1 MSAPMD
7 ATAMAGLGAHIAV
20 LPVVI
25 PLLAGAT
32 LVVLHRSSIAYR
44 RLLSLLATLALGLV
58 VLGLGLA
65 VEQQGLV
72 VYQLGNWP
80 SFAGIVFLADRLA
93 VLMLALLVPLALAAQ
108 LFASGGDDARG
119 AHFHALFQFQLMGL
133 CGAFLTHDLFN
144 LFVFFE
150 VLLAAS
156 YGLLLHGQGGD
167 RLRQGLHYVV
177 LNLVASALFL
187 FAVGVLYGVLGTLNM
202 ADLSAR
208 IATLPEAQRPLVEAG
223 AWLLLIVFA
232 LKAALLPLYFWLPRT
247 YAAASAPAAI
257 LFAIMTKLG
266 VYAVIRVYTLLFGVD
281 AGALAGLVLPLLFWA
296 GASTATLAALGAL
309 AASSLRGLLGYLVVG
324 SAGVLFMAVGLG
336 TDAAL
341 AGGLYYLV
349 HSTLAMAA
357 FFLLADWVRRHRDGG
372 DALGR
377 VAVMARAA
385 WLGGVFLLLAMAA
398 AGLPPF
404 GGFLGKS
411 LLLAYAE
418 PQGPVVVL
426 WAVVLGSS
434 LVNIIALARA
444 GSRLFWQAP
453 VVGASRA
460 ALPAS
465 AAPRF
470 GERVALLLLA
480 FGVVATAVMASDVV
494 NYVGGAAA
502 QLMDA
507 GAYRDAVL
515 GRDPLPT
522 TVPR

>member
-1 MSAPMD
+1 MSGMAP
-7 ATAMAGLGAHIAV
+7 HIAV
-20 LPVVI
+20 LPVVV
-25 PLLAGAT
+25 PLLTGAT
-32 LVVLHRSSIAYR
+32 LVVLHRSPLAYR
-44 RLLSLLATLALGLV
+44 RALSLFATLVLGLV

-65 VEQQGLV
+65 VEHQGLV

-93 VLMLALLVPLALAAQ
+93 VLMLGLLVLLAFASQ
-108 LFASGGDDARG
+108 LFASGSDDARG
-119 AHFHALFQFQLMGL
+119 PHFHALFQFQLMGL

-156 YGLLLHGQGGD
+156 YGLLLHGQGGE

-187 FAVGVLYGVLGTLNM
+187 FAVGVLYSVLGTLNM
-202 ADLSAR
+202 ADLAAR
-208 IATLPEAQRPLVEAG
+208 ITALPEAQRPLVEAG

-266 VYAVIRVYTLLFGVD
+266 LYAVIRVYGLLFGPD
-281 AGALAGLVLPLLFWA
+281 AGALAGFTQPLLFWA
-296 GASTATLAALGAL
+296 GAGTATLAALGAL
-309 AASSLRGLLGYLVVG
+309 ASATLRGLLGYLVVG
-324 SAGVLFMAVGLG
+324 SAGVLFMAIGLG
-336 TDAAL
+336 TDVAL
-341 AGGLYYLV
+341 AAGLYYLV
-349 HSTLAMAA
+349 HSTLAAAA

-377 VAVMARAA
+377 VASMARPA
-385 WLGGVFLLLAMAA
+385 WLGGFFVLLAMAS

-411 LLLAYAE
+411 LLLAYAAPE
-418 PQGPVVVL
+418 GPLIVL
-426 WAVVLGSS
+426 WAVVLGTS
-434 LVNIIALARA
+434 LVNLLALSRA

-453 VVGASRA
+453 TVSATRA
-460 ALPAS
+460 AAPPSPAL
-465 AAPRF
+465 
-470 GERVALLLLA
+470 GERVAMLMLV
-480 FGVVATAVMASDVV
+480 FGLVVTTVMASDLTR
-494 NYVGGAAA
+494 YVAGSAA
-502 QLMDA
+502 QLSEPA
-507 GAYRDAVL
+507 TYRQAVL

>member
-1 MSAPMD
+1 MSGMAP
-7 ATAMAGLGAHIAV
+7 HIAV
-20 LPVVI
+20 LPVVV
-25 PLLAGAT
+25 PLLTGAT
-32 LVVLHRSSIAYR
+32 LVVLHRSPLAFR
-44 RLLSLLATLALGLV
+44 RALSLMATLVLGLV

-65 VEQQGLV
+65 VEHQGLV
-72 VYQLGNWP
+72 VYQVGNWP
-80 SFAGIVFLADRLA
+80 SFAGIVLLADRLA
-93 VLMLALLVPLALAAQ
+93 VLMLGLLVLLALASQ
-108 LFASGGDDARG
+108 LFASSSDDARG

-156 YGLLLHGQGGD
+156 YGLLLHGQGGE

-187 FAVGVLYGVLGTLNM
+187 FAVGVLYSVLGTLNM

-223 AWLLLIVFA
+223 AWLLLIVFS
-232 LKAALLPLYFWLPRT
+232 LKAALLRMYFWLPRT

-266 VYAVIRVYTLLFGVD
+266 IYAVIRVYGLLFGAD
-281 AGALAGLVLPLLFWA
+281 AGALAGFVQPLLFWA
-296 GASTATLAALGAL
+296 GAGTATLAALGAL
-309 AASSLRGLLGYLVVG
+309 ASPTLRGLLGYLVVG
-324 SAGVLFMAVGLG
+324 SAGVLFMAIGLG
-336 TDAAL
+336 TDVAL
-341 AGGLYYLV
+341 AAGLYYLV
-349 HSTLAMAA
+349 HSTLVAAA

-377 VAVMARAA
+377 VAAMARPA
-385 WLGGVFLLLAMAA
+385 WLGGFFIVLAMAA

-411 LLLAYAE
+411 LRPDVAVPEGA
-418 PQGPVVVL
+418 VIVL
-426 WAVVLGSS
+426 WSVVLGTS
-434 LVNIIALARA
+434 LLNLLALARA
-444 GSRLFWQAP
+444 GSRLFWQT
-453 VVGASRA
+453 
-460 ALPAS
+460 PAVATARN
-465 AAPRF
+465 AAPQPPSPAL
-470 GERVALLLLA
+470 GERVAMLMLV
-480 FGVVATAVMASDVV
+480 FGLIVTTVMASDLTR
-494 NYVGGAAA
+494 YVAGSAA
-502 QLMDA
+502 QLSEPA
-507 GAYRDAVL
+507 TYREAVL

>member
-1 MSAPMD
+1 MSG
-7 ATAMAGLGAHIAV
+7 MASHIAV
-20 LPVVI
+20 LPVVV
-25 PLLAGAT
+25 PLLTGAT
-32 LVVLHRSSIAYR
+32 LVVLHRSPLAFR
-44 RLLSLLATLALGLV
+44 RALSLIATLMLGLV

-65 VEQQGLV
+65 VEHQGLV
-72 VYQLGNWP
+72 VYQVGNWP
-80 SFAGIVFLADRLA
+80 SFAGIVLLADRLA
-93 VLMLALLVPLALAAQ
+93 VLMLGLLVLLAFASQ
-108 LFASGGDDARG
+108 LFAGGGDDARG

-156 YGLLLHGQGGD
+156 YGLLLHGQGGE

-187 FAVGVLYGVLGTLNM
+187 FAVGVLYSVLGTLNM

-223 AWLLLIVFA
+223 GWLLLIVFA

-247 YAAASAPAAI
+247 YASASAPAAI

-266 VYAVIRVYTLLFGVD
+266 IYAVIRVYGLLFGAD
-281 AGALAGLVLPLLFWA
+281 AGALAGFVQPLLFWA
-296 GASTATLAALGAL
+296 GAGTATLAALGAL
-309 AASSLRGLLGYLVVG
+309 ASPTLRGLLGYLVVG
-324 SAGVLFMAVGLG
+324 SAGVLFMAIGLG
-336 TDAAL
+336 TDVSLAA
-341 AGGLYYLV
+341 GLYYLV
-349 HSTLAMAA
+349 HSTLVAAA
-357 FFLLADWVRRHRDGG
+357 FFLLGDWVRRHRDGG

-377 VAVMARAA
+377 VAAMARPA
-385 WLGGVFLLLAMAA
+385 WLGGFFLVLAMAA

-418 PQGPVVVL
+418 PTGVIVVL
-426 WAVVLGSS
+426 WAVVLGTS
-434 LVNIIALARA
+434 LLNLIALARA
-444 GSRLFWQAP
+444 GSRLFWQT
-453 VVGASRA
+453 
-460 ALPAS
+460 PAVATARN
-465 AAPRF
+465 AAPQPPSPAL
-470 GERVALLLLA
+470 GERVAMLMLV
-480 FGVVATAVMASDVV
+480 FGLIVTTVMASDLTR
-494 NYVGGAAA
+494 YVAGSAA
-502 QLMDA
+502 QLSEPA
-507 GAYRDAVL
+507 TYREAVL

>member
-1 MSAPMD
+1 MSGMAP
-7 ATAMAGLGAHIAV
+7 HIAV
-20 LPVVI
+20 LPVVV
-25 PLLAGAT
+25 PLLTGAT
-32 LVVLHRSSIAYR
+32 LVVLHRSPLALR
-44 RLLSLLATLALGLV
+44 RALSLMATLVLGLV

-65 VEQQGLV
+65 VEHQGLV
-72 VYQLGNWP
+72 VYQVGNWP
-80 SFAGIVFLADRLA
+80 SFAGIVLLADRLA
-93 VLMLALLVPLALAAQ
+93 VLMLGLLVLLALASQ

-119 AHFHALFQFQLMGL
+119 PHFHALFQFQLMGL

-156 YGLLLHGQGGD
+156 YGLLLHGQGGE

-187 FAVGVLYGVLGTLNM
+187 FAVGVLYSVLGTLNM

-266 VYAVIRVYTLLFGVD
+266 IYAVIRVYGLLFGAD
-281 AGALAGLVLPLLFWA
+281 AGALAGFVQPLLFWA
-296 GASTATLAALGAL
+296 GAGTATLAALGAL
-309 AASSLRGLLGYLVVG
+309 ASPTLRGLLGYLVVG
-324 SAGVLFMAVGLG
+324 SAGVLFMAIGLG
-336 TDAAL
+336 TDVAL
-341 AGGLYYLV
+341 AAGLYYLV
-349 HSTLAMAA
+349 HSTLVAAA

-377 VAVMARAA
+377 VAAMARPA
-385 WLGGVFLLLAMAA
+385 WLGGFFLVLAMAA

-411 LLLAYAE
+411 LLLAYAVPE
-418 PQGPVVVL
+418 GVVIVL
-426 WAVVLGSS
+426 WSVVLGTS
-434 LVNIIALARA
+434 LLNLLALARA
-444 GSRLFWQAP
+444 GSRLFWQT
-453 VVGASRA
+453 
-460 ALPAS
+460 PAVATARN
-465 AAPRF
+465 AAPQPPSPAL
-470 GERVALLLLA
+470 GERVAMLMLV
-480 FGVVATAVMASDVV
+480 FGLIVTTVMASDLTR
-494 NYVGGAAA
+494 YVAGSAA
-502 QLMDA
+502 QLSEPA
-507 GAYRDAVL
+507 TYREAVL

>member
-1 MSAPMD
+1 MSGM
-7 ATAMAGLGAHIAV
+7 ATHLAA
-20 LPVVI
+20 LPVIV

-32 LVVLHRSSIAYR
+32 LVVLHRAPLAYR
-44 RLLSLLATLALGLV
+44 RTLSLLSTLVLGLV

-65 VEQQGLV
+65 VEHQGLV

-80 SFAGIVFLADRLA
+80 SFAGIVLLADRLA
-93 VLMLALLVPLALAAQ
+93 VLMLGLLVPLALASQ
-108 LFASGGDDARG
+108 LFAGAGDDARG
-119 AHFHALFQFQLMGL
+119 PHFHALFQFQLMGL
-133 CGAFLTHDLFN
+133 CGAFLTNDLFN

-156 YGLLLHGQGGD
+156 YGLLLHGQGGE

-187 FAVGVLYGVLGTLNM
+187 FAVGVLYAVLGTLNM

-208 IATLPEAQRPLVEAG
+208 IVALPEAQRPLVEAG
-223 AWLLLIVFA
+223 GWLLLIVFA

-266 VYAVIRVYTLLFGVD
+266 LYAVIRVFGLVFGVD
-281 AGALAGLVLPLLFWA
+281 AGALAGFVQPVLFWA
-296 GASTATLAALGAL
+296 GAGTATLAALGAI
-309 AASSLRGLLGYLVVG
+309 ASPTLRGLLGYLVVG
-324 SAGVLFMAVGLG
+324 SAGVLFMAIGQG
-336 TDAAL
+336 TDVAL
-341 AGGLYYLV
+341 AAGLYYLV
-349 HSTLAMAA
+349 HSTLAAA
-357 FFLLADWVRRHRDGG
+357 ALFLLADWVRRHRDGG

-377 VAVMARAA
+377 VAGMARSA
-385 WLGGVFLLLAMAA
+385 WLGGFFAILAMAA

-418 PQGPVVVL
+418 PTGAIVVL
-426 WAVVLGSS
+426 WAVVLGTS
-434 LVNIIALARA
+434 LLNLVALARA
-444 GSRLFWQAP
+444 GSRLFWQVPAVATPRNPAQAAP
-453 VVGASRA
+453 VL
-460 ALPAS
+460 AL
-465 AAPRF
+465 
-470 GERVALLLLA
+470 GERVAMLMLVFA
-480 FGVVATAVMASDVV
+480 VTATAVMASDLTR
-494 NYVGGAAA
+494 YVAGSAA
-502 QLMDA
+502 QLSDPTM
-507 GAYRDAVL
+507 YREAVL